1 MMALVTG
8 HLRAAWSAYR
18 ANWRTFL
25 AGTLALIASWLA
37 LEAAVVVTMR
47 LGVIP
52 WLLLHIAFLVIFSGL
67 LVGMHRM
74 ALDAIDGAS
83 PNLRDLLESIRD
95 GPTLL
100 VAALIHTLAI
110 AVGLL
115 LLVVPGVYLSV
126 RWSLHPQVIAAR
138 RVPVAGALRDAARL
152 TRHSWW
158 RVFSMQLVLI
168 ALNVCATA
176 LLGVGLLVTFP
187 VSILAAASLY
197 RHLEA
202 DVWGP
207 AQESNLVQ
215 SI

>member
-25 AGTLALIASWLA
+25 AGMLALIGSWLG

-47 LGVIP
+47 LGVIA
-52 WLLLHIAFLVIFSGL
+52 WLALHVAFLVIFSGL
-67 LVGMHRM
+67 LVGMNRM
-74 ALDAIDGAS
+74 ALEAIDGRT
-83 PNLRDLLESIRD
+83 PTLRDLPESIRD

-100 VAALIHTLAI
+100 LAASIHALAI
-110 AVGLL
+110 ALGLV
-115 LLVVPGVYLSV
+115 LLVVPGVYVSV

-138 RVPVAGALRDAARL
+138 RVSVAGALRDAARL

-158 RVFSMQLVLI
+158 RIFRMQLVLI
-168 ALNVCATA
+168 ALNVCGAA

-197 RHLEA
+197 RDLEA
-202 DVWGP
+202 NAWGP
-207 AQESNLVQ
+207 AQESNLVR